1 MPSNPTLGV
10 SSRRPGG
17 RPGSGVRLT
26 MRTGTTLGSL
36 RLDYPPR
43 SRPPGSQALQVATL
57 VVGLLRPWS
66 EPIGTPCPSPWVYPV
81 IQLSLLLRPR

>member
-1 MPSNPTLGV
+1 MPNILTLSV

-17 RPGSGVRLT
+17 RPGNGVRLT
-26 MRTGTTLGSL
+26 MRTGITLGYL

-57 VVGLLRPWS
+57 VVGLLRPWL
-66 EPIGTPCPSPWVYPV
+66 EPIGTPCPSPWAYLV